1 MKFLWVFSI
10 KDIKQFLLVATAFII
25 TFVIIYNE
33 KDNISVFINSKETNA
48 IYSVET
54 KKKQIALTFDI
65 SWGDVRQGP
74 ILDILEENGLMGKVT
89 FFLSSPWS
97 QEHPETI
104 NRIVQSGY
112 EIGNHGDKHLNYTD
126 LEAEDIKYD
135 IVKAGNILYT
145 LTGQRPNLIRTPN
158 GTLDNNVLTIT
169 KELGYTVIQWDT
181 DSKDWTNPGV
191 NEIVSRVLTHVHP
204 GDIILMHA
212 SDSSKQTH
220 EALPIIIDRL
230 KKEGYIFLT
239 VSQLISD
246 SKIDLSE
253 IK

>member
-10 KDIKQFLLVATAFII
+10 KEIKQFLLVATAFII

-54 KKKQIALTFDI
+54 NKKQIALTFDI
-65 SWGDVRQGP
+65 SWGDVRQDP

-89 FFLSSPWS
+89 FFLSSPWG

-104 NRIVQSGY
+104 NRIVQGGY
-112 EIGNHGDKHLNYTD
+112 EIGNHGDRYVNYTE
-126 LEAEDIKYD
+126 LEAEDIKNE
-135 IVKAGNILYT
+135 IVKAGNIIYN

-158 GTLDNNVLTIT
+158 
-169 KELGYTVIQWDT
+169 
-181 DSKDWTNPGV
+181 
-191 NEIVSRVLTHVHP
+191 

-220 EALPIIIDRL
+220 EALPIIIERL
-230 KKEGYIFLT
+230 KKEGYTFLT

-246 SKIDLSE
+246 SKINLSE